1 MSCRRGAVREV
12 AKGKIDGGRESQGM
26 REGGRRCLWE
36 NRVAGLVMQA
46 MQERWE
52 RVEKRRME
60 KRAGGRAAIDREW
73 KSDSG
78 SGLRSLGEMTRKRV
92 PPRMARAFCLV
103 WADRRQ
109 RQRRREGARC
119 RLLFSCLV
127 STLSR
132 WTKTDGMHADG
143 ITEASATV
151 LRTVPISLFHLVFW
165 YQEKRPSY
173 GKVELVINQRR
184 PVQRSELQSVS
195 LESTGQSLAW
205 CLSIARG

>member
-78 SGLRSLGEMTRKRV
+78 SGLRSLGEMTRERV

-109 RQRRREGARC
+109 RQRAGGRAPGVGC
-119 RLLFSCLV
+119 FLV
-127 STLSR
+127 
-132 WTKTDGMHADG
+132 A
-143 ITEASATV
+143 
-151 LRTVPISLFHLVFW
+151 
-165 YQEKRPSY
+165 
-173 GKVELVINQRR
+173 
-184 PVQRSELQSVS
+184 
-195 LESTGQSLAW
+195 
-205 CLSIARG
+205 

>member
-78 SGLRSLGEMTRKRV
+78 SGLRSPGEMTRKRV

-109 RQRRREGARC
+109 RQRAGGRAPGVGCFLLLDFDTFPMDENRRDARRRNNGAKCCSFADSVFSSLGILVSKRRELWEG
-119 RLLFSCLV
+119 
-127 STLSR
+127 
-132 WTKTDGMHADG
+132 
-143 ITEASATV
+143 
-151 LRTVPISLFHLVFW
+151 
-165 YQEKRPSY
+165 
-173 GKVELVINQRR
+173 
-184 PVQRSELQSVS
+184 
-195 LESTGQSLAW
+195 
-205 CLSIARG
+205 